1 MVCFF
6 RSRARTVTLTRRLQL
21 TFLPPGHPAMESPHQ
36 DSRIGDLDVM
46 EASYRELLRM
56 AVNSMYNRVRYG
68 MNK

>member
-21 TFLPPGHPAMESPHQ
+21 TFLPAGHPAMESPHQ

-56 AVNSMYNRVRYG
+56 AVNSMYNRVRYR